1 VTGFAPQESERS
13 RNLER
18 ILTFVDAI
26 AAVAITLL
34 VLPLVDLGNEIRSAD
49 ESVWH
54 LITSHSN
61 QFWAFAL
68 SFVVIARLWLAQHVL
83 FRSVIAS
90 TRGMVTLLMLWSMA
104 IVFLPFPTALLPV
117 GGEQAATKVLYMGTL
132 ALSAICLAGIAV
144 IVGRDR
150 RLRDADEA
158 PTPITSV
165 ATALAFLLALAI
177 SLVFPSTSYY
187 PLLLLL
193 AIDPAVAFLNSVR
206 NRRS

>member
-1 VTGFAPQESERS
+1 VTASAPEVGERS
-13 RNLER
+13 RDLER

-54 LITSHSN
+54 LVTTHAN

-68 SFVVIARLWLAQHVL
+68 SFAVIARLWLAQHVL

-117 GGEQAATKVLYMGTL
+117 GGEQAATKVLYLGTL
-132 ALSAICLAGIAV
+132 TLSAICLAGIA
-144 IVGRDR
+144 IIIGRDR
-150 RLRDADEA
+150 RLRDTDKA
-158 PTPITSV
+158 PTPTTSL
-165 ATALAFLLALAI
+165 ATAVAFLLALAI
-177 SLVFPSTSYY
+177 SLAVPVTSYY
-187 PLLLLL
+187 PLLLLVVT
-193 AIDPAVAFLNSVR
+193 DPAVALIARLR